1 MDLTT
6 RRASAYSV
14 RNAFIGALRLL
25 ALIRKARFTPCLV
38 AIALAVGFAQDLPGQ
53 DGRGVFSGRAR
64 QLVAAIPRIDAAATI
79 DGELTEDVWQRA
91 ALLTGFSSYLP
102 VDNRPAQDSTEI
114 FIWYTGS
121 DVFFGVRAYESHGPV
136 HATLAARDR
145 IESDDYVQLLI
156 DPFNDRRRAFVFG
169 VNPLGA
175 QADGIRTDAFG
186 APTPRGQTFGGSPPA
201 NIDLNPDFIFESKGR
216 LTNFG
221 YELEIRI
228 PLKSI
233 RFQGT
238 NEQDWSFQALRFVQ
252 HSGYQQ
258 TWTIARRGA
267 AAFLGQSGT
276 LTGFHDLQRETVVEL
291 NPEAT
296 ASISGSPATDG
307 WRYKT
312 SPDLG
317 ANLRWRIVPNVTLNA
332 TARPDFSQVEADA
345 AQVPGDTRFALFF
358 PEKRPFF
365 VDGSDQYDSP
375 NNLIYTRRIVQP
387 VAAAKVS
394 SKFGRTNLA
403 FLSAVDDRAGSLGDA
418 HPVFNL
424 LRLKRDIFSQSTL
437 GLTYTDRMDG
447 DDFNRV
453 AAVDTRIVRGPYGFN
468 AGLGGSVTRTDGAT
482 KTAPMGDLSLQ
493 RTGYR
498 YGALYNVSVIGS
510 DFAAASGFVPR
521 SDFVRF
527 GLYQRISFYPKA
539 SILESWLTRVG
550 TEQLWDYNGFFDGE
564 SVRETKL
571 QAENVMNLRGGWLV
585 SLTPVRETWVFTNQN
600 YSSYRVIR
608 PAGAGRPQ
616 PDTVAF
622 SPSARTPTY
631 VLLGRITTPQYS
643 LVTGRL
649 STILGRDVEFFETG
663 TARRVDVT
671 ADADWRLSDQLR
683 LTTSYLF
690 SNYSR
695 RRDGS
700 TFSRAN
706 VPRLKLEYQLS
717 RPLFVR
723 FVGQYDNR
731 TRDALRD
738 PRTDFPLG
746 LVSDGVVK
754 QSTRQTVRDIR
765 VDWLVSFVPT
775 PGTVLFAGYGASLYE
790 PDAFRFRDL
799 ERVRDGVFVK
809 LSYLLR
815 R

>member
-1 MDLTT
+1 M
-6 RRASAYSV
+6 
-14 RNAFIGALRLL
+14 ALS
-25 ALIRKARFTPCLV
+25 RKARFASALFACAMAV
-38 AIALAVGFAQDLPGQ
+38 AFGRDLSAQD
-53 DGRGVFSGRAR
+53 GVFNGRAR
-64 QLVAAIPRIDAAATI
+64 QLVAAVPRIDTSATI
-79 DGELTEDVWQRA
+79 DGELTEDVWRRA

-102 VDNRPAQDSTEI
+102 VDNRPAQDSTDVL
-114 FIWYTGS
+114 IWYTGT
-121 DVFFGVRAYESHGPV
+121 DVYFGVRAYESHGPV

-145 IESDDYVQLLI
+145 IDSDDYIQLLI
-156 DPFNDRRRAFVFG
+156 DPFNDKRRAFVFG

-175 QADGIRTDAFG
+175 QADGMRTDAFG
-186 APTPRGQTFGGSPPA
+186 APIPRGQTFGGSPPA

-216 LTNFG
+216 LTDFG
-221 YELEIRI
+221 YQLEIRV

-238 NEQDWSFQALRFVQ
+238 DKQNWSFQVLRFVQ

-258 TWTIARRGA
+258 TWTPARRGA

-276 LTGFHDLQRETVVEL
+276 LTGFHDLQRETVLEL

-296 ASISGSPATDG
+296 TAISGAPASDG

-317 ANLRWRIVPNVTLNA
+317 ANLRWRVVPNVTLNA

-387 VAAAKVS
+387 AAAAKVS
-394 SKFGRTNLA
+394 GKFGRTNLA
-403 FLSAVDDRAGSLGDA
+403 LLSAVDDRSGSLGDA

-424 LRLKRDIFSQSTL
+424 LRVKRDIFSQSTI
-437 GLTYTDRMDG
+437 GLTYTDRVDG

-453 AAVDTRIVRGPYGFN
+453 AAADTRIVFGGVYGIN
-468 AGLGGSVTRTDGAT
+468 ASLGGSVTRMNGAT
-482 KTAPMGDLSLQ
+482 KSAPLADLSLQ

-498 YGALYNVSVIGS
+498 YGALYMVSVIGS
-510 DFAAASGFVPR
+510 GFAAQSGFVPR
-521 SDFVRF
+521 SDFIRF
-527 GLYQRISFYPKA
+527 GLYQRASWYPKQ
-539 SILESWLTRVG
+539 SLIESWLTRVG
-550 TEQLWDYNGFFDGE
+550 TEQLWDYDGFFDGE
-564 SVRETKL
+564 SVRETKV
-571 QAENVMNLRGGWLV
+571 QVESVINLRGGWLV
-585 SLTPVRETWVFTNQN
+585 SLTPVRESWVFTPES
-600 YSSYRVIR
+600 YASYRVIR
-608 PAGAGRPQ
+608 PAGAGRLQ

-622 SPSARTPTY
+622 SPSPRTPTY
-631 VLLGRITTPQYS
+631 VLLGHITTPQYS
-643 LVTGRL
+643 LMTGRI

-663 TARRVDVT
+663 AARRIDVS
-671 ADADWRLSDQLR
+671 ADADWRLSDRLR

-706 VPRLKLEYQLS
+706 VPRLKVEYQLS

-738 PRTDFPLG
+738 PRTDSPLAI
-746 LVSDGVVK
+746 VSDGTVK
-754 QSTRQTVRDIR
+754 QSTPQTVRDIR
-765 VDWLVSFVPT
+765 VDWLVSYVPT
-775 PGTVLFAGYGASLYE
+775 PGTVIFAGYGASLYE
-790 PDAFRFRDL
+790 PDAFRFRDF